1 MRVPRVATLV
11 LLDRRPL
18 QFPPFCEGNVV
29 GEACSLF
36 EASSPCE
43 PVATVDI
50 YSFLSCCSLPFFLVA
65 PSFTEKRWDCCGLVF
80 RKDET
85 QSELPGWPPS
95 SFSIVVPFNSPL
107 LPKARGLGGLCFV
120 CALFSTLFSSFRSLA
135 LRRKGGIVVGW
146 CRGRAKS
153 SASSRGGHPSPSR
166 SLSHT
171 FPPFL
176 RGRGAGGRLSSVR
189 ASPREGVRHLCFS
202 FSPAFFL
209 LLPLGLTF
217 VVGGCPPYSVLW
229 PIFR

>member
-1 MRVPRVATLV
+1 MDWCSGRTKRSASSRGGHPRPS
-11 LLDRRPL
+11 RSSSPSI
-18 QFPPFCEGNVV
+18 PPFCRRHGAW
-29 GEACSLF
+29 EA
-36 EASSPCE
+36 
-43 PVATVDI
+43 
-50 YSFLSCCSLPFFLVA
+50 
-65 PSFTEKRWDCCGLVF
+65 
-80 RKDET
+80 
-85 QSELPGWPPS
+85 
-95 SFSIVVPFNSPL
+95 
-107 LPKARGLGGLCFV
+107 

-202 FSPAFFL
+202 FSRAFFL

-217 VVGGCPPYSVLW
+217 VVGGVPPLFSFVADFSVVRGNDSRQRISRLLL
-229 PIFR
+229 R

>member
-1 MRVPRVATLV
+1 MDWCSGRTKRSASSQGGHPCPSRSSS
-11 LLDRRPL
+11 PSI
-18 QFPPFCEGNVV
+18 PPFCRRHGAW
-29 GEACSLF
+29 EA
-36 EASSPCE
+36 
-43 PVATVDI
+43 
-50 YSFLSCCSLPFFLVA
+50 
-65 PSFTEKRWDCCGLVF
+65 
-80 RKDET
+80 
-85 QSELPGWPPS
+85 
-95 SFSIVVPFNSPL
+95 
-107 LPKARGLGGLCFV
+107 

-202 FSPAFFL
+202 FSRAFFL

-217 VVGGCPPYSVLW
+217 VVGGCPP
-229 PIFR
+229 PIQFCGRFFGSTWKRLSATDISALVTMKNVAKCDT